1 LRVGQ
6 ITLIRPHKFDFTH
19 AWRTPA
25 GGENCRLI
33 VARRCYF
40 AICKQALDSRRADR
54 WRMNTSDLDRNI
66 VETAY
71 ARWAPIYDAVCGP
84 VMVKGRRAAAAAARA
99 IGGRILE
106 VGVGTGLSF
115 DDYDSTTEIT
125 GVDLSAPMLAKARA
139 KMASGRYPWV
149 KDVQLMD
156 AHQLVFADA
165 TFDCVVAQFV
175 ITLVAH
181 PEQVLSECYRV
192 VKPGGRI
199 ILVNHL
205 YSETG
210 VAAAVERWAAQRT
223 RAIGLRPEF
232 PFARLQAWAEA
243 NNDAVLVE
251 RRKVAPFGIYTLVC
265 FERAVPSAAA

>member
-1 LRVGQ
+1 M
-6 ITLIRPHKFDFTH
+6 K
-19 AWRTPA
+19 
-25 GGENCRLI
+25 
-33 VARRCYF
+33 
-40 AICKQALDSRRADR
+40 S
-54 WRMNTSDLDRNI
+54 SDLDRAT

-84 VMVKGRRAAAAAARA
+84 VMVNGRRAAAKAARA
-99 IGGRILE
+99 VGGKILE

-125 GVDLSAPMLAKARA
+125 GIDLCAPMLAKARE
-139 KMASGRYPWV
+139 KMASRRYPYV

-156 AHQLVFADA
+156 AHEMTFADA

-175 ITLVAH
+175 ITLVAN
-181 PEQVLSECYRV
+181 PEQVLSECHRV

-199 ILVNHL
+199 VLVKHL
-205 YSETG
+205 YSEKG

-223 RAIGLRPEF
+223 RTLGLRPEF
-232 PFARLQAWAEA
+232 PLPRLQAWAHP

-265 FERAVPSAAA
+265 FERAVPSAA

>member
-1 LRVGQ
+1 M
-6 ITLIRPHKFDFTH
+6 I
-19 AWRTPA
+19 
-25 GGENCRLI
+25 
-33 VARRCYF
+33 
-40 AICKQALDSRRADR
+40 
-54 WRMNTSDLDRNI
+54 TSDLDQNV
-66 VETAY
+66 VEAAY

-84 VMVKGRRAAAAAARA
+84 VMVQGRRAAAAAARA

-115 DDYDSTTEIT
+115 DDYDASTAIT
-125 GVDLSAPMLAKARA
+125 GIDLSVPMLAKARA

-149 KDVQLMD
+149 RDVQLMD
-156 AHQLVFADA
+156 AHQLSFADA

-175 ITLVAH
+175 ITLVAD
-181 PEQVLSECYRV
+181 PEQVLSECTRV

-223 RAIGLRPEF
+223 RGIGLRPEF

-243 NNDAVLVE
+243 NRDATLVE
-251 RRKVAPFGIYTLVC
+251 RRKVAFGIYTLVC
-265 FERAVPSAAA
+265 FERAV